1 MRSRK
6 NSIHDDDDKDES
18 QGDHV
23 ERGSELNTPLKMILK
38 STLNANQKPDPKV
51 LAERAA
57 AKLRK

>member
-1 MRSRK
+1 M
-6 NSIHDDDDKDES
+6 
-18 QGDHV
+18 

-57 AKLRK
+57 AKLRKQKEMARLKAEREK